1 MVTKGDDKM
10 DIADIVRKYH
20 NLDSK
25 VVINNQSSTFQSKID
40 SRLSLFNLSIKDFK
54 IADKYEF
61 SEETTELIIKIHEFN
76 LKQYANR
83 LSKDDLQKINS
94 EDFYEFTSLVEKLIK
109 SHFKD
114 ESQLRDMLL
123 KVYVVETE
131 VGIFDEEV
139 LKSLNL
145 LRALDPKIK
154 ARALNDLRLL
164 FLEPFSKIKYPNL
177 SDEDRHDLFIEFI
190 GNFESEVYDFMDRVK
205 EREVARIEN
214 KGMTTQELKDFI
226 LGDY

>member
-1 MVTKGDDKM
+1 M
-10 DIADIVRKYH
+10 DIADIVRKFH

-25 VVINNQSSTFQSKID
+25 AVINNQSSTFQSKID
-40 SRLSLFNLSIKDFK
+40 SRLNLFNLSIKDFK
-54 IADKYEF
+54 TADKYEF
-61 SEETTELIIKIHEFN
+61 SEETAEIIIKIHEFN

-164 FLEPFSKIKYPNL
+164 FLEPFSKIRYPNL

-205 EREVARIEN
+205 EREAARIEN

>member
-1 MVTKGDDKM
+1 M
-10 DIADIVRKYH
+10 DIADIVRKFH

-25 VVINNQSSTFQSKID
+25 AVINNQSSTFQSKID
-40 SRLSLFNLSIKDFK
+40 SRLNLFNLSIKDFK
-54 IADKYEF
+54 TTDKYEF
-61 SEETTELIIKIHEFN
+61 SEETAEIIIKIHEFN

-94 EDFYEFTSLVEKLIK
+94 EDFYVFTSLVEKLIK

-164 FLEPFSKIKYPNL
+164 FLEPFSKIRYPNL

-205 EREVARIEN
+205 EREAARIEN

>member
-1 MVTKGDDKM
+1 M
-10 DIADIVRKYH
+10 DIADIVRKFH

-25 VVINNQSSTFQSKID
+25 AVINNQSSTFHTKID
-40 SRLSLFNLSIKDFK
+40 SRLNLFNLSIKDFK
-54 IADKYEF
+54 TADKYEF
-61 SEETTELIIKIHEFN
+61 SEETAEIIIKIHDFN

-145 LRALDPKIK
+145 LQALDPKMK

-164 FLEPFSKIKYPNL
+164 FLEPFSKIRYPNL

-205 EREVARIEN
+205 EREAARIEN